1 MAVNGNVSFWFQQIG
16 HPVRRPPLDGPRDF
30 DVCIV
35 GAGYTGLWTA
45 HYLKQADPGLRI
57 AVLERE
63 FAGFGASGRNGG
75 WLSAKIPGSAKRY
88 AQVRDRAAVLAFQR
102 WMNQAVDEVIAV
114 AADNDIEADVLR
126 SGYLRVAH
134 SPAQLARLAAAHEA
148 DRRWGHTDQVML
160 SAAEL
165 ADRVRIDGALGAVF
179 NPHCAR
185 INPAKLVVG
194 LAELVERSGVTIYES
209 TPVTRIEP
217 GAAHTPFGVVRA
229 ERIVR
234 ATEGYTPT
242 LAGER
247 RSVLPMNSSMIVTE
261 PLPAAMWDAIGWAGA
276 ELLSDQTHAY
286 MYGQRTA
293 DGRIA
298 VGGRGNPYR
307 FGGGTNPRGTTG
319 ASTVQALR
327 EVLTRLFP
335 STATLRI
342 DHAWSGVLAVPRDWC
357 ASISFDRRTG
367 LARAGGYTGQGVA
380 AANLAARTMR
390 DLLLGRN
397 TELTRLP
404 WVDHPVRRWEPEPL
418 RWLGVQGMYAAYR
431 AADRAEFTH
440 RTTTSPIAKIADL
453 ISGR

>member
-16 HPVRRPPLDGPRDF
+16 HPARRAPLTGSCEV

-35 GAGYTGLWTA
+35 GAGYSGLWTA
-45 HYLKQADPGLRI
+45 YYLKRADPSLRI

-88 AQVRDRAAVLAFQR
+88 ARARGRDAVLAFQR
-102 WMNQAVDEVIAV
+102 RMTDAVDEVIAV
-114 AADNDIEADVLR
+114 AETEGIDADAR
-126 SGYLRVAH
+126 KSGYLRVAY
-134 SPAQLARLAAAHEA
+134 SPAQLARLTASHEA
-148 DRRWGHTDQVML
+148 DRHWGHVDQIEL

-165 ADRVRIDGALGAVF
+165 TERVRVDGALGGLF

-185 INPAKLVVG
+185 INPAKFAIG
-194 LAELVERSGVTIYES
+194 LARLVERGGVPIYES
-209 TPVTRIEP
+209 TPVTSIEP
-217 GAAHTPFGVVRA
+217 GAAHTPFGTVRA
-229 ERIVR
+229 QHVVR
-234 ATEGYTPT
+234 ATEGYTSSLP
-242 LAGER
+242 GGR

-261 PLPAAMWDAIGWAGA
+261 PLPTETWAAIGWQGA

-298 VGGRGNPYR
+298 IGGRGNPYR
-307 FGGGTNPRGTTG
+307 FGGGLNPRGSTG

-327 EVLTRLFP
+327 ETLTRIFP

-357 ASISFDRRTG
+357 ASIHFDRHTG
-367 LARAGGYTGQGVA
+367 LARMGGYTGHGVTA
-380 AANLAARTMR
+380 TNLAARTVR
-390 DLLLGRN
+390 DLLLGRD

-431 AADRAEFTH
+431 AADRTEFGG